1 MFDKIYCAPME
12 GVTRSVFRREH
23 HALFGGCDQYVTPFL
38 APSADGIFSEKEL
51 REVLPQACAGVPTVP
66 QLLAGRAEYFL
77 WAAKLMGEL
86 GYTQVDLNLGCP
98 SGTVVAKH
106 KGSGMLADPDGLD
119 RFLHEVF
126 EGLRGEPLQVSVK
139 TRIGLENRCRFR
151 SRPALAWRTRTT
163 GPGCWRFLTGIPSAC
178 SPCIPGCGGSFTRA
192 SPTGRPF
199 PWLSKTA
206 ICPCATTATSSLWKM
221 PGPSRGDSPR
231 WTG

>member
-119 RFLHEVF
+119 RFLYEVF
-126 EGLRGEPLQVSVK
+126 EGLRGEPLRVSVK
-139 TRIGLENRCRFR
+139 TRIGLEDKDNAVTVELVEKDGRCVLKTNVYDFLKDFR
-151 SRPALAWRTRTT
+151 DGLIRAAEEQKIWRRSNK
-163 GPGCWRFLTGIPSAC
+163 R
-178 SPCIPGCGGSFTRA
+178 
-192 SPTGRPF
+192 
-199 PWLSKTA
+199 
-206 ICPCATTATSSLWKM
+206 
-221 PGPSRGDSPR
+221 
-231 WTG
+231 